1 MLEASVARQ
10 LIEVVVVARIKGLGP
25 LADTHHPC
33 GELGALAGIG
43 HRLGKARRE
52 DIEVPRGIRPD
63 HLVVLALE
71 ATCRVADPISL
82 DDLGRAKAAVGED
95 SHMAGVRVL
104 RPLQLT
110 ALVGTALGSSVLGLH
125 EVFIALLDPLARDIA
140 IALPLRIYIR
150 PILTE
155 AHGDDPSIDL
165 ALVRLQ
171 AAERDELART
181 EEVLGRQL
189 VVLRLGL
196 GLCI

>member
-1 MLEASVARQ
+1 
-10 LIEVVVVARIKGLGP
+10 
-25 LADTHHPC
+25 
-33 GELGALAGIG
+33 
-43 HRLGKARRE
+43 
-52 DIEVPRGIRPD
+52 
-63 HLVVLALE
+63 
-71 ATCRVADPISL
+71 
-82 DDLGRAKAAVGED
+82 
-95 SHMAGVRVL
+95 MAGVRVL

-125 EVFIALLDPLARDIA
+125 EVFIALLDPLARAVA

-150 PILTE
+150 PVLTK

-196 GLCI
+196 SLCI